1 MGRIHSKGGLFFIT
15 IFFVSFDSSK
25 TKNIPEGKT
34 EINGKMLEI
43 LKYQDPTHPEIVKWQ
58 NVLRERRKDRGKK
71 NNITTKDHIGTYEY
85 EKGREEINTHTPS
98 LTEKSG
104 VKRLPILATL
114 IPHITKFIG
123 ELIHKPR
130 PRPQTKT
137 KAFDDQ
143 VQTPQGKQTQ
153 EGQL

>member
-1 MGRIHSKGGLFFIT
+1 MGRIQSKGGLFLIM
-15 IFFVSFDSSK
+15 IFFVINSSK
-25 TKNIPEGKT
+25 TKNIPEGKS
-34 EINGKMLEI
+34 EINGKMLETF
-43 LKYQDPTHPEIVKWQ
+43 KYQDPTHHEVVKWQ

-71 NNITTKDHIGTYEY
+71 NNITTKDHIRR
-85 EKGREEINTHTPS
+85 EKINTHPPP
-98 LTEKSG
+98 LTEKSR

-153 EGQL
+153 ESQL